1 MAAKDTDKLYGL
13 ICIDEKQDSKAL
25 GFDKENM
32 QGRPSACMA
41 DAVDVS
47 KPMITDLEQKCVGED
62 MNKNSLCTYNGNL
75 EFIGKKRTSCSS
87 EMVWNHIVDFIN
99 RTNFNFVG
107 KKTNFFIV
115 SHHNRLKQTIL
126 GTILKAEKKLK
137 KKLRHHI
144 ANCSCFLLEYTEKG
158 WTFTLIFD
166 GFPDKSEYTYFVGP
180 TPKQLFGPED
190 LEDKKGWNLLVSFLN
205 YIEYKEQTRIFLIR
219 HGNAFHNKPLK
230 LTGPP
235 YNRTVDTNLTPL
247 GIYQARIL
255 GESLFQGGYL
265 KPESDT
271 NINIFCASYLNRA
284 QHTLLGLN
292 YALNVNKEGK
302 SVKTF
307 FGDPPLK
314 TIEGK
319 PPPSYPKLLA
329 LERFFTDF
337 AISRLIR
344 KSKGIPKFFEN
355 IHKLAMWKNNFKAP
369 QDLKLIPESK
379 RNSPVEKETFMM
391 DALTKISAYSLDE
404 WDEGRF
410 CKSYAVNWRPPGKKE
425 RDTKIGAGRRKK
437 TKRKRRRKKRRKRK
451 TKRKRK

>member
-13 ICIDEKQDSKAL
+13 ICIDEKQDPKAL

-32 QGRPSACMA
+32 QGRPFPSSEGI
-41 DAVDVS
+41 VDVS
-47 KPMITDLEQKCVGED
+47 RPMLADLEQRCVGED
-62 MNKNSLCTYNGNL
+62 MNNNKLCTYNNNL

-144 ANCSCFLLEYTEKG
+144 ANCSCFLLEYTEQG

-180 TPKQLFGPED
+180 TPKKLFGPED

-230 LTGPP
+230 LTGSF

-255 GESLFQGGYL
+255 GESLIQGEYL

-271 NINIFCASYLNRA
+271 NINIFSASYLNRA
-284 QHTLLGLN
+284 QHTALELI
-292 YALNVNKEGK
+292 YALNVNEGGK

-307 FGDPPLK
+307 FGNPSPK
-314 TIEGK
+314 
-319 PPPSYPKLLA
+319 SYPKLLA

-344 KSKGIPKFFEN
+344 KSKKKFNEN
-355 IHKLAMWKNNFKAP
+355 IDKLAMWENNFKAP

-379 RNSPVEKETFMM
+379 RNSLVEKEIFMK
-391 DALTKISAYSLDE
+391 DVLEKISNPSLIQYTK
-404 WDEGRF
+404 GAHR
-410 CKSYAVNWRPPGKKE
+410 KSYVEENLIIPDKKE
-425 RDTKIGAGRRKK
+425 QDTKIGAGRRKK
-437 TKRKRRRKKRRKRK
+437 TK
-451 TKRKRK
+451 